1 MKKDPRL
8 SAMKEALHRKK
19 DEILEAHRKS
29 RQEGREASE
38 SGVQDEGD
46 RASSAHAREFLFSLS
61 ETERQQLQ
69 LVEEALARIPDGN
82 FGMCRECT
90 EPIEAKRLQAV
101 PWAERCLKC
110 QEQAE
115 REFA

>member
-8 SAMKEALHRKK
+8 SAMKEALFRKK
-19 DEILEAHRKS
+19 EQILEAHRKS

-69 LVEEALARIPDGN
+69 LVEDALSRIPEGN
-82 FGMCRECT
+82 FGTCRECG
-90 EPIEAKRLQAV
+90 ESIDSKRLHAV

-115 REFA
+115 REYA

>member
-1 MKKDPRL
+1 
-8 SAMKEALHRKK
+8 MKEALHRKK
-19 DEILEAHRKS
+19 EEILAAHRKS
-29 RQEGREASE
+29 RQEGRDASE

-46 RASSAHAREFLFSLS
+46 RASNAHAREFLFSLS

-69 LVEEALARIPDGN
+69 LVEEALARIPEGR
-82 FGMCRECT
+82 FGMCRECG
-90 EPIEAKRLQAV
+90 EPIEPKRLQAV

-115 REFA
+115 REFV

>member
-8 SAMKEALHRKK
+8 SAVTDTLRRKK

-29 RQEGREASE
+29 RLEGREAAE

-46 RASSAHAREFLFSLS
+46 RAMSAHAREFLFSLS

-69 LVEEALARIPDGN
+69 LVEEALARIPEGN
-82 FGMCRECT
+82 FGTCRECG
-90 EPIEAKRLQAV
+90 EPIEPKRLQAV

-110 QEQAE
+110 QEQVE
-115 REFA
+115 RELV

>member
-8 SAMKEALHRKK
+8 SAMKDALHRKK
-19 DEILEAHRKS
+19 EQILEAHRKS
-29 RQEGREASE
+29 RQEGREAGE

-46 RASSAHAREFLFSLS
+46 RASSAHAREFIFSLS

-69 LVEEALARIPDGN
+69 LVEEALERIPEGN
-82 FGMCRECT
+82 FGLCRECGD
-90 EPIEAKRLQAV
+90 PIDSKRLQAV

-110 QEQAE
+110 QEQVE
-115 REFA
+115 RELV

>member
-61 ETERQQLQ
+61 ETEREQLQ

-82 FGMCRECT
+82 FGTCRECT